1 MGWCSNDVIHVQGWC
16 SAYFFLTKTS
26 VLEQASMRQ
35 EHGEFY
41 SRGLVLYPIV
51 LQEGPTWYC
60 NLLYCRW
67 GLVLYPIVLQEGPAW
82 YCNLLYC
89 RRGLVLYPIV
99 LQEGPG
105 TVPYCSAGGAWYC
118 TLLYCRRVPPVTVT
132 YCTVLQEG
140 PGTGE
145 LCPVSVPEVGL

>member
-51 LQEGPTWYC
+51 LQEGPGTVPY
-60 NLLYCRW
+60 YTV
-67 GLVLYPIVLQEGPAW
+67 GEAW
-82 YCNLLYC
+82 YCTILYC
-89 RRGLVLYPIV
+89 SRGLVLYPIV
-99 LQEGPG
+99 L
-105 TVPYCSAGGAWYC
+105 
-118 TLLYCRRVPPVTVT
+118 
-132 YCTVLQEG
+132 
-140 PGTGE
+140 
-145 LCPVSVPEVGL
+145 